1 LKWAWARLEISEAQ
15 AWGSSLGFDFPVLVC
30 RVSTKWLVMYYLAQE
45 KLKKEQVYGPN
56 VFASSQLSIQGNA
69 SATEPTSMLPLFLH
83 TSIPVQLSPHKKD
96 MKVDYGVALLYYS
109 GEIPPMGNAI

>member
-1 LKWAWARLEISEAQ
+1 
-15 AWGSSLGFDFPVLVC
+15 
-30 RVSTKWLVMYYLAQE
+30 MYYLAQE

-83 TSIPVQLSPHKKD
+83 TSIPVQLSPHNKD
-96 MKVDYGVALLYYS
+96 MKVDYEVALLYLSTLEKSYQW
-109 GEIPPMGNAI
+109 GMPYNANLATTTPMPLSHGQPCTSDAG

>member
-45 KLKKEQVYGPN
+45 KLKQEQVYGPN
-56 VFASSQLSIQGNA
+56 VFASSQLSIQGNV
-69 SATEPTSMLPLFLH
+69 SATEPTSTNASNLPSYINPSP
-83 TSIPVQLSPHKKD
+83 TIPTQERHES
-96 MKVDYGVALLYYS
+96 
-109 GEIPPMGNAI
+109 